1 MEQQLHLLTGS
12 YALNALDDAER
23 LEFERYALENPQT
36 LEEVRSLSE
45 TASLLAYA
53 TEPETP
59 PAALKADIMAA
70 IRNTRQLPA
79 SSVVRDISS
88 AKPSSRESVPEALAS
103 AGSQAPSNIA
113 TRRAAAAARGRSGT
127 AAQKRPRWVP
137 LLSAAAALVIFA
149 GVGVGGWV
157 AGQNSTKQD
166 MAAQIEALQSQQAAA
181 QVQQDS
187 MLTIMASPDAKMAT
201 TALSDGGSVTV
212 ASSGKANKAAV
223 MVNGLPALPAD
234 KTYELW
240 FISAAGAVPA
250 GLMSHDDPTV
260 PGMQI
265 LAGSMGGATH
275 VGITVE
281 PAGGSPAPT
290 TTPLLVQAI

>member
-12 YALNALDDAER
+12 YALNALGETER
-23 LEFERYALENPQT
+23 GDFERYALSDPQT

-45 TASLLAYA
+45 TAALLAYG
-53 TEPETP
+53 TDVENP
-59 PAALKADIMAA
+59 PAALKADVMAA

-79 SSVVRDISS
+79 ASVVRDIST
-88 AKPSSRESVPEALAS
+88 AQAS
-103 AGSQAPSNIA
+103 AARP
-113 TRRAAAAARGRSGT
+113 RR
-127 AAQKRPRWVP
+127 RWVP
-137 LLSAAAALVIFA
+137 ALSAAAALVLFA
-149 GVGVGGWV
+149 GVGLGGWAVGQAATQRDMEQKIV
-157 AGQNSTKQD
+157 AIS
-166 MAAQIEALQSQQAAA
+166 AQQQAAA
-181 QVQQDS
+181 AQQEA
-187 MLTIMASPDAKMAT
+187 MLGIVSSPDAKIAT

-223 MVNGLPALPAD
+223 MVQDMPALPAG

-250 GLMSHDDPTV
+250 GLMPADDPTV
-260 PGMQI
+260 AGMQV
-265 LAGSMGGATH
+265 LKGPLGGATH

-290 TTPLLVQAI
+290 TTPIVVQAL

>member
-79 SSVVRDISS
+79 SSVVSD
-88 AKPSSRESVPEALAS
+88 LAS
-103 AGSQAPSNIA
+103 A
-113 TRRAAAAARGRSGT
+113 RASKNAAAARNSSGT
-127 AAQKRPRWVP
+127 PAQQRPRWVP

-166 MAAQIEALQSQQAAA
+166 MAAQIETLQSQQAAA
-181 QVQQDS
+181 QEQQDS
-187 MLTIMASPDAKMAT
+187 MLAIMASPDAKMAT

-223 MVNGLPALPAD
+223 MVNDLPALPAD

-250 GLMSHDDPTV
+250 GLMSHDDPSV

-265 LAGSMGGATH
+265 LSGSMGGATH

>member
-23 LEFERYALENPQT
+23 QDFERYALTDSQT

-45 TASLLAYA
+45 TAALLAYGV
-53 TEPETP
+53 EEETP
-59 PAALKADIMAA
+59 PPALKADIMAA

-79 SSVVRDISS
+79 ASVVRDIGT
-88 AKPSSRESVPEALAS
+88 AHNAS
-103 AGSQAPSNIA
+103 AQTSA
-113 TRRAAAAARGRSGT
+113 TAARGTRKTPAGQRT
-127 AAQKRPRWVP
+127 RWVP
-137 LLSAAAALVIFA
+137 ALSAAAALIIFA

-157 AGQNSTKQD
+157 AGQTAKQHE
-166 MAAQIEALQSQQAAA
+166 MANQIVALQKQQSASQE
-181 QVQQDS
+181 QQTA
-187 MLTIMASPDAKMAT
+187 MLAIVGSADAKIAT

-212 ASSGKANKAAV
+212 ASSIKANKAAI
-223 MVNGLPALPAD
+223 MVQSLPTLPAD
-234 KTYELW
+234 KVYELW

-250 GLMSHDDPTV
+250 GFMGHDAPTGS
-260 PGMQI
+260 GMQV
-265 LAGSMGGATH
+265 LNGPMGGATH

-290 TTPLLVQAI
+290 TTPLMVQAL

>member
-88 AKPSSRESVPEALAS
+88 AKPSSRESVPEA
-103 AGSQAPSNIA
+103 
-113 TRRAAAAARGRSGT
+113 RAAAAARGRSGT
-127 AAQKRPRWVP
+127 AGSQRPRWVP

-166 MAAQIEALQSQQAAA
+166 MAAQIQALQSQQAAA
-181 QVQQDS
+181 QEQQDS
-187 MLTIMASPDAKMAT
+187 MLAIMASPDAKIAT

-212 ASSGKANKAAV
+212 ASSSKANKAAV
-223 MVNGLPALPAD
+223 MVNDLPALPAD

-250 GLMSHDDPTV
+250 GLMSHDDPSV

>member
-88 AKPSSRESVPEALAS
+88 AKPSSRESIPAA
-103 AGSQAPSNIA
+103 
-113 TRRAAAAARGRSGT
+113 RAAAATRGRSGT
-127 AAQKRPRWVP
+127 AGSQRPRWVP

-166 MAAQIEALQSQQAAA
+166 MAAQIQALQSQQAAA
-181 QVQQDS
+181 QEQQDS
-187 MLTIMASPDAKMAT
+187 MLAIMASPDAKMAT

-212 ASSGKANKAAV
+212 ASSSKANKAAV
-223 MVNGLPALPAD
+223 MVNDLPALPAD

-250 GLMSHDDPTV
+250 GLMSHDDPSV

>member
-53 TEPETP
+53 AEPETP

-88 AKPSSRESVPEALAS
+88 AKPSSPDSVPEA
-103 AGSQAPSNIA
+103 
-113 TRRAAAAARGRSGT
+113 RAAAATRRRSGT
-127 AAQKRPRWVP
+127 AGSQRPRWVP

-166 MAAQIEALQSQQAAA
+166 MAAQIQALQSQQAAA
-181 QVQQDS
+181 QEQQDS

-212 ASSGKANKAAV
+212 ASSSKANKAAV
-223 MVNGLPALPAD
+223 MVNDLPALPAD

-250 GLMSHDDPTV
+250 GLMSHDDPSV

>member
-88 AKPSSRESVPEALAS
+88 AKPSSPDSVPEA
-103 AGSQAPSNIA
+103 
-113 TRRAAAAARGRSGT
+113 RAAAAARGRSGT
-127 AAQKRPRWVP
+127 AGSQRPRWVP

-166 MAAQIEALQSQQAAA
+166 MAAQIQALQSQQAAA
-181 QVQQDS
+181 QEQQDS

-212 ASSGKANKAAV
+212 ASSSKANKAAV
-223 MVNGLPALPAD
+223 MVNDLPALPAD

-250 GLMSHDDPTV
+250 GLMSHDDPSV

>member
-79 SSVVRDISS
+79 SSVVSD
-88 AKPSSRESVPEALAS
+88 LAS
-103 AGSQAPSNIA
+103 A
-113 TRRAAAAARGRSGT
+113 RASKNAAAARNSSGT
-127 AAQKRPRWVP
+127 PAQQRPRWVP

-166 MAAQIEALQSQQAAA
+166 MSAQIETLKSQQAAA
-181 QVQQDS
+181 QEQQDS
-187 MLTIMASPDAKMAT
+187 MLAIMASPDAKMAT

-223 MVNGLPALPAD
+223 MVNDLPALPAD

-250 GLMSHDDPTV
+250 GLMSHDDPSV

-265 LAGSMGGATH
+265 LSGSMGGATH